1 MKKLINLFPS
11 IKHKKKINIKIILHY
26 HYKKIKMNINDAI
39 QKQAKIVFRK
49 LSRVLFRNCNNL
61 KTINYLKQVILQT

>member
-1 MKKLINLFPS
+1 
-11 IKHKKKINIKIILHY
+11 
-26 HYKKIKMNINDAI
+26 MNINDAI

-49 LSRVLFRNCNNL
+49 LSRVLFRNFNNL